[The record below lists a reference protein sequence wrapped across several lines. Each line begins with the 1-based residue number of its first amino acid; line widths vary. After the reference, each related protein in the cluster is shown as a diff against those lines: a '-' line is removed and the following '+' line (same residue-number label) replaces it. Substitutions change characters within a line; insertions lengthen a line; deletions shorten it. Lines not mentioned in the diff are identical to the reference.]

1 MLSRLLVPGIV
12 PFIQVELAQR
22 VRESRID
29 RVFVTVERSD
39 GLHRHLIVMLA
50 ALVEGLLLIARQYRT
65 RYDLTIRDQNK
76 ARASSHSQGDQIS

>member
-1 MLSRLLVPGIV
+1 
-12 PFIQVELAQR
+12 
-22 VRESRID
+22 
-29 RVFVTVERSD
+29 
-39 GLHRHLIVMLA
+39 MLA